1 MNSLGHSPTRLRN
14 LRIVMRRLGFRLR
27 VVRLSVG
34 EAHRVRVVIPD
45 VVWYFFYIVELILL
59 LLLDEDL
66 HLSLL
71 LGSPE
76 LIAVSVVF
84 VHYVEL
90 SLQLQV

>member
-1 MNSLGHSPTRLRN
+1 MNPFNHGVTRLRN
-14 LRIVMRRLGFRLR
+14 LRIVICRLGFRLR
-27 VVRLSVG
+27 VVSLSVG

-45 VVWYFFYIVELILL
+45 VVWRFFYVIKLILL